1 MILFTFNRLFAVAD
15 LFTNRTLREM
25 WSDVPALKFHVT
37 HADQLK
43 FWIMLEE
50 SELTILKVDN
60 FMLFIKRIQMFWGKN
75 REKAASHQ
83 ELNLDILLVQPVLCH
98 WATTTGREFLS
109 DAPFFGLSLWTQ
121 FKLALYACASGWSST
136 LEPRSKLRDG
146 SIWSIQ
152 RWTAFLKLP
161 GTCLRQ

>member
-25 WSDVPALKFHVT
+25 WSDVPALKFHAT

-43 FWIMLEE
+43 FWIMVEE

-60 FMLFIKRIQMFWGKN
+60 FMLFIKRIQMFCSKN

-98 WATTTGREFLS
+98 
-109 DAPFFGLSLWTQ
+109 
-121 FKLALYACASGWSST
+121 
-136 LEPRSKLRDG
+136 
-146 SIWSIQ
+146 
-152 RWTAFLKLP
+152 
-161 GTCLRQ
+161 